1 MAKQTRFESDTCGR
15 CGGSGSYSFNLM
27 HGSMCYGCNG
37 AGYNLT
43 KRASKALAVIG
54 EHRAQPVENVN
65 AGDLIRYRSM
75 SGAERTVQ
83 VVDEP
88 HEGGSG
94 FYGHNPDGSTNYD
107 DLTRYTTITL
117 SYGKPETRQGVGV
130 SWKPGSEHTVR
141 VVVSDELQGRVV
153 DLALELQNLLTK
165 QATVRKDSAERAL
178 EIENEMAE
186 IYGNP
191 ANRIN
196 KPVVM
201 PVN

>member
-1 MAKQTRFESDTCGR
+1 MAKQTRFESVTCGR
-15 CGGSGSYSFNLM
+15 CGGSGSYSYNLM

-54 EHRAQPVENVN
+54 EHRTQPIESVNV
-65 AGDLIRYRSM
+65 GDLIRYRSM
-75 SGAERTVQ
+75 GAERTVQ

-88 HEGGSG
+88 HESGSG
-94 FYGHNPDGSTNYD
+94 FYGHNPDGSINYD
-107 DLTRYTTITL
+107 DLTHYMTITL
-117 SYGKPETRQGVGV
+117 SYGKPETRQGAGL
-130 SWKPGSEHTVR
+130 SWDPNSGYTVR

-153 DLALELQNLLTK
+153 DLAIELQNLLTK

-201 PVN
+201 PISN

>member
-1 MAKQTRFESDTCGR
+1 M
-15 CGGSGSYSFNLM
+15 
-27 HGSMCYGCNG
+27 
-37 AGYNLT
+37 
-43 KRASKALAVIG
+43 IG

-65 AGDLIRYRSM
+65 VGDLIRYRSM

-107 DLTRYTTITL
+107 DLTHYTTITL
-117 SYGKPETRQGVGV
+117 SYGKPEIRQGLRV
-130 SWKPGSEHTVR
+130 SWKPGSEHTER

-178 EIENEMAE
+178 EIENEIAE

-201 PVN
+201 PVS